1 MLGCYQSERRLC
13 PFEYGQDKA
22 EVYRIVGLRNT
33 CWYGPETFLLIVDLG
48 FPGVAMQEGG

>member
-33 CWYGPETFLLIVDLG
+33 CWCGPETFLLIVDLG